1 MIEINLTL
9 IYQFINFMVLIFFLN
24 HFLFKPV
31 MEVVERRNNKL
42 RTFASDTAKFRQKA
56 EVAVKGYDEKLSQMK
71 KSSAAILLA
80 ARQQS
85 AAEHEKIIKE
95 SRQKFAQQMDKAKK
109 EIEKESAKTSAALK
123 KEADAISRNI
133 ASRLLGRKSA

>member
-1 MIEINLTL
+1 MIEINETL
-9 IYQFINFMVLIFFLN
+9 IYQFINFLALIIFLN

-42 RTFASDTAKFRQKA
+42 RSFANDSAKFAQKSEEA
-56 EVAVKGYDEKLSQMK
+56 IKAYEEKLSQMK

-85 AAEHEKIIKE
+85 AVEHEKIIKE
-95 SRQKFAQQMDKAKK
+95 SRQKYTRQIEKARE
-109 EIEKESAKTSAALK
+109 EIEKESAQTSAALK
-123 KEADAISRNI
+123 KEAETISREI
-133 ASRLLGRKSA
+133 ASRLLGRQSG

>member
-1 MIEINLTL
+1 MIEFNETL
-9 IYQFINFMVLIFFLN
+9 LYQFINFLVLIFFLN

-42 RTFASDTAKFRQKA
+42 RTFANDTAKFKQKG
-56 EVAVKGYDEKLSQMK
+56 EEAVKGYDEKLSQMK

-95 SRQKFAQQMDKAKK
+95 SRQKFVQQMDKAKE

-123 KEADAISRNI
+123 KEADAISRDI
-133 ASRLLGRKSA
+133 ASRLLGRKSG